1 MSSGYKSVTLRFRPS
16 IFSGIVE
23 RAENQHSTA
32 TSFCHSLVMSA
43 LEEAAQADR
52 LAALEQRLLFAIQE
66 VPTQTAAILA
76 PAED

>member
-1 MSSGYKSVTLRFRPS
+1 MNYKSVTLRFRPGV
-16 IFSGIVE
+16 FSGIVE

-32 TSFCHSLVMSA
+32 TSLCHALVIQS

-52 LAALEQRLLFAIQE
+52 LAALEHRLLAAIKE
-66 VPTQTAAILA
+66 VPAQVAAILA